1 MRKSIL
7 QLLLLASF
15 LTSCLP
21 PASTE
26 STTGSHWWSDSV
38 FYEIFVRSFYD
49 SNGDGIGDFNGIT
62 EKLDYLND
70 GDPATTTDLGVTGL
84 WLMPIFPSPSY
95 HGYDVTD
102 YYAVNPQYGTMDDFK
117 RLLEEAHKRGI
128 RVIIDLVINH
138 TSDQHPWF
146 KDAKR
151 DKNSKYRDWYI
162 WSEDDP
168 GYKGP
173 WNERVWHS
181 STTGFYYGI
190 FTANMPDLNYNN
202 RKVTK
207 EIENVMKFWLADVGV
222 DGFRMDAIK
231 HLVEEGKVQENT
243 QSTHEWLQ
251 KNFYPTYKSLD
262 PEALVVGELF
272 GNDMNSIGSYVNNKQ
287 FDMAFNFQLASSIIS
302 SADSRSASYTNRALE
317 LSMKVLDDSEFAPF
331 LTNHDQDRVMSEL
344 RGDVNKA
351 KVAASLLLTSPG
363 TPFIYYGEEIGM
375 QGRKPDEN
383 IRRPMQWSDAD
394 SAGFTTGKPWREPDA
409 DYTEINLATQTN
421 DPNSLLAHY
430 RALIQLRNAH
440 PALRV
445 GNYLTMQTD
454 ADRLFAS
461 LRISEEETVLV
472 LINTGDENISNF
484 TLKAN
489 ETGLAEGSYLL
500 TSLFGP
506 SLNLELSANDQGSFD
521 LKSDVEIPA
530 NQTII
535 LELKLK

>member
-1 MRKSIL
+1 
-7 QLLLLASF
+7 
-15 LTSCLP
+15 
-21 PASTE
+21 
-26 STTGSHWWSDSV
+26 
-38 FYEIFVRSFYD
+38 
-49 SNGDGIGDFNGIT
+49 
-62 EKLDYLND
+62 
-70 GDPATTTDLGVTGL
+70 
-84 WLMPIFPSPSY
+84 
-95 HGYDVTD
+95 
-102 YYAVNPQYGTMDDFK
+102 
-117 RLLEEAHKRGI
+117 
-128 RVIIDLVINH
+128 
-138 TSDQHPWF
+138 
-146 KDAKR
+146 
-151 DKNSKYRDWYI
+151 
-162 WSEDDP
+162 
-168 GYKGP
+168 
-173 WNERVWHS
+173 
-181 STTGFYYGI
+181 
-190 FTANMPDLNYNN
+190 
-202 RKVTK
+202 
-207 EIENVMKFWLADVGV
+207 
-222 DGFRMDAIK
+222 
-231 HLVEEGKVQENT
+231 
-243 QSTHEWLQ
+243 
-251 KNFYPTYKSLD
+251 
-262 PEALVVGELF
+262 
-272 GNDMNSIGSYVNNKQ
+272 
-287 FDMAFNFQLASSIIS
+287 
-302 SADSRSASYTNRALE
+302 
-317 LSMKVLDDSEFAPF
+317 
-331 LTNHDQDRVMSEL
+331 MSEL

-409 DYTEINLATQTN
+409 DYTQVNVAAQTN
-421 DPNSLLAHY
+421 DPTSLLAHY